1 MEIPQRKLNRLSEYD
16 YGQEG
21 AYFVTLC
28 TQNRA
33 RLFQMELPVGNDLCV
48 VPYNDLCVVPY
59 NGLCAVP
66 EGADDRNGTTRRSC
80 PTEGN
85 AIIHK
90 WVRET
95 ERKFPNIAIDKYVIM
110 PDHLHLIVT
119 IKERHAGRSLRFYV
133 HHDPFGRII
142 FNILPNL
149 VVILLIA
156 NDMIII
162 GFLPQFAVKRR

>member
-1 MEIPQRKLNRLSEYD
+1 MVINTEIPQRKLNRLSEYD

-28 TQNRA
+28 THNRT
-33 RLFQMELPVGNDLCV
+33 RLFQIELPVGNDLCV
-48 VPYNDLCVVPY
+48 VPDGV
-59 NGLCAVP
+59 G
-66 EGADDRNGTTRRSC
+66 GGNGTTHRSC
-80 PTEGN
+80 PTAGN

-90 WVRET
+90 WVQET
-95 ERKFPNIAIDKYVIM
+95 ENKFPNIAIDKYVIM

-119 IKERHAGRSLRFYV
+119 LKERHAGRSLRFFV

-162 GFLPQFAVKRR
+162 GFLPQFAVKWR